1 MKEKITMSKKIAKP
15 VQRRRVNEDENKSTC
30 MQAVEHAKSL
40 STNNKKIVQSVK
52 LTQSLFQGSNNISV
66 MLEQEYKNK
75 LVTPFVIVEGEGK
88 VYQNKNDTF
97 NRDEPYF
104 LKIRPRKM
112 NPILYQI
119 MECIYRDL
127 NYLDP
132 DNTIDEKTFKDQYL
146 YINGNRIMS
155 GNIEYLKNGK
165 PIGKRKSISDEIEI
179 LTKKDPQMVKAILV
193 PSTFFDNGN
202 ICKISFSLKSIIM
215 EKICKTT
222 LIDTN
227 GEVISIVTSG
237 ETDTEDDSD
246 TETDAD
252 KECKKIQQIKL
263 DDKKHNNKVN
273 ECDDEDCEEEQSL
286 FSLP

>member
-1 MKEKITMSKKIAKP
+1 MKEKITMSKKP
-15 VQRRRVNEDENKSTC
+15 VKTIQRRRGNDEDNKFTC
-30 MQAVEHAKSL
+30 LQALDHAKSL
-40 STNNKKIVQSVK
+40 CTKNNKIVKSVK
-52 LTQSLFQGSNNISV
+52 LSQSLFKSSNNISV
-66 MLEQEYKNK
+66 ILEPEYKDK
-75 LVTPFVIVEGEGK
+75 LVTPLIIVEGEGK
-88 VYQNKNDTF
+88 VYHNKNDSF
-97 NRDEPYF
+97 NREEPYF
-104 LKIRPRKM
+104 LKIRPTLM

-132 DNTIDEKTFKDQYL
+132 ENTMDEKTFKDCHL

-155 GNIEYLKNGK
+155 ADVKYLKNGK
-165 PIGKRKSISDEIEI
+165 PVGEKLSVSKEIDK
-179 LTKKDPQMVKAILV
+179 LVKKDPQMIKAVLV
-193 PSTFFDNGN
+193 ASTFFDNGN
-202 ICKISFSLKSIIM
+202 MCKISFSLKSLIM

-246 TETDAD
+246 TETDID
-252 KECKKIQQIKL
+252 RECNKIQQIKL